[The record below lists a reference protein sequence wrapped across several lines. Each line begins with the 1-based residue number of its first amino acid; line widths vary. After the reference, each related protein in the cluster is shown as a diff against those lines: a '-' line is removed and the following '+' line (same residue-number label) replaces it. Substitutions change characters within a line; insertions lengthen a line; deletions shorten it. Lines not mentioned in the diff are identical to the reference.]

1 MTAQYPLMVLDWT
14 LQDAVVDEIETLR
27 AADRVPTGNND
38 VETELLENFHGRA
51 EAREFSFRSDE
62 PATLAGGE
70 NRGPRPLE
78 YFLAGFAFC
87 QQVIYAKNA
96 LATGIEFT
104 DLSIEVHGDVD
115 PRGVLG
121 VGDVDPG
128 FVDDEI
134 RYTTHIESPAT
145 REEVRELV
153 DLAEQHCPAHAALR
167 DSVNLQGDVV
177 LDGEPLD

>member
-1 MTAQYPLMVLDWT
+1 MVLNWS
-14 LQDAVVDEIETLR
+14 LQDAVVEEIETLR
-27 AADRVPTGNND
+27 TADRVPEGNND
-38 VETELLENFHGRA
+38 VETELVEDLHGRA
-51 EAREFSFRSDE
+51 TAREFSFRSDE
-62 PATLAGGE
+62 PATQAGGR

-104 DLSIEVHGDVD
+104 DLSMEVHGDVD

-121 VGDVDPG
+121 VEGTSPG

-134 RYTTHIESPAT
+134 RYTTSIESPAT
-145 REEVRELV
+145 RDEVRHLV
-153 DLAEQHCPAHAALR
+153 DLSEHNCPAHAALR
-167 DSVNLQGDVV
+167 DSVTLDGSVV
-177 LDGEPLD
+177 LNGDPLER